1 MEVVEVVLLSMQV
14 VISLLLMVGMLL
26 ILPFLVQKIDLK
38 EIQDFEQALHQLRM
52 QLLVEVVVL
61 DHFLQILHIMQVNLV
76 VMVDGVCGLI

>member
-61 DHFLQILHIMQVNLV
+61 DHFLSLIHI
-76 VMVDGVCGLI
+76 